1 MAKSFSDDQWDRI
14 FSTLEG
20 QEEKFGLP
28 VQRPGSVIL
37 ASFNIRKLGRQPR
50 SVGAWRL
57 LREFASRCDL
67 LSIQE
72 VQDDLSGLHRLRWLL
87 NGGQPEVVNDILLH
101 PATLAQDNHLFR
113 FVASDVTGSFPGQSP
128 PPERLA
134 FLYRRRT
141 IERSEIASDI
151 TYDNSSL
158 KKVLFEM
165 WDDFESSFERH
176 TLKLAHYE
184 VGRRKTR
191 PTLKLPHFLTF
202 TRQPHCVSFLV
213 RGAAGQPPY
222 ELLAINA
229 HLLYGSPAE
238 RELEF
243 QALMAWLVERARRV
257 DRLYHRNF
265 VLLGDLN
272 LNFKAVDSRRDFI
285 ISMLKGL
292 NRGSLDGTEMAIN
305 FPFFDVHPE
314 QQEVF
319 RTNARLDQTF
329 DQIALLSHD
338 QRLPRPSLNAQA
350 GRLGDN
356 GFDFGVFNF
365 VDLFRTALEDPH
377 PDTLD
382 TEARRAY
389 FSRFEHDVSDHMP
402 IWIRLPIPGFS
413 PPTPDA

>member
-1 MAKSFSDDQWDRI
+1 MAKSFNDAQWETI
-14 FSTLEG
+14 FATLEG
-20 QEEKFGLP
+20 QEETFGLP
-28 VQRPGSVIL
+28 VRRPGSVIL

-50 SVGAWRL
+50 SPGAWRL

-67 LSIQE
+67 LAVQE

-101 PATLAQDNHLFR
+101 PATLTQDNHLFR
-113 FVASDVTGSFPGQSP
+113 FVASDVTGSFPGQKPS
-128 PPERLA
+128 PERLA
-134 FLYRRRT
+134 FLYRCAT

-151 TYDNSSL
+151 TYDNSTL

-176 TLKLAHYE
+176 IIKLARYD

-191 PTLKLPHFLTF
+191 PALQLPHFLSF

-213 RGAAGQPPY
+213 RGEGGQSPY
-222 ELLAINA
+222 DLMAINA
-229 HLLYGSPAE
+229 HLLYGTPAE

-257 DRLYHRNF
+257 ERLYHRNF
-265 VLLGDLN
+265 VLMGDLN
-272 LNFKAVDSRRDFI
+272 LNFKAVDSRRDFL

-292 NRGSLDGTEMAIN
+292 NRGSLEGTEMAIN

-314 QQEVF
+314 QDAVF

-338 QRLPRPSLNAQA
+338 PRLPRPSLNDQA
-350 GRLGDN
+350 GQLGDN
-356 GFDFGVFNF
+356 GYDFGVFNF
-365 VDLFRTALEDPH
+365 VDLFRTALGEPH

-382 TEARRAY
+382 ADARKAF

-402 IWIRLPIPGFS
+402 IWIRLPIPGFDS
-413 PPTPDA
+413 NAPDS